1 MPKNLKRRHGTT
13 KLHFITFSCYRRLAF
28 LRTVRARNAFLIVLN
43 EVRGRYRFLMVGYVV
58 MPEHVHLL
66 IGESKKANPSVVV
79 QVLKQRVSRRLRGR
93 SRGRSSAGQL
103 SLWKDAAV
111 HRSFWQRRFYDFN
124 VWSRKKRI
132 EKLNYMHMNPVK
144 RGLVTDAKLW
154 AWSSYRFYQYE
165 EESLC
170 TPDGLKD

>member
-1 MPKNLKRRHGTT
+1 MN
-13 KLHFITFSCYRRLAF
+13 
-28 LRTVRARNAFLIVLN
+28 
-43 EVRGRYRFLMVGYVV
+43 
-58 MPEHVHLL
+58 
-66 IGESKKANPSVVV
+66 
-79 QVLKQRVSRRLRGR
+79 
-93 SRGRSSAGQL
+93 
-103 SLWKDAAV
+103 LWKDAAV

-154 AWSSYRFYQYE
+154 AWSSYRFYQYGE
-165 EESLC
+165 ENLC

>member
-1 MPKNLKRRHGTT
+1 LLSASAIFEDGAGAECVSDRSQWVEGTLSVWSRRVCGD
-13 KLHFITFSCYRRLAF
+13 AGA
-28 LRTVRARNAFLIVLN
+28 RASADWGV
-43 EVRGRYRFLMVGYVV
+43 E
-58 MPEHVHLL
+58 E
-66 IGESKKANPSVVV
+66 GESVGGGAGVEAASVAEVEGEEWG
-79 QVLKQRVSRRLRGR
+79 K
-93 SRGRSSAGQL
+93 SSAGQMN
-103 SLWKDAAV
+103 LWKDAAV

-154 AWSSYRFYQYE
+154 AWSSYRFYQYGE
-165 EESLC
+165 ENLC